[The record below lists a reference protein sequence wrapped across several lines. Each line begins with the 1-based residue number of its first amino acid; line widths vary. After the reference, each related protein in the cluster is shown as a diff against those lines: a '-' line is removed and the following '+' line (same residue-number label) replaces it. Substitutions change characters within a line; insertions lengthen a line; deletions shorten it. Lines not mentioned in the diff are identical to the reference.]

1 MINIENSIDITRK
14 EFEQS
19 FIKGEFYNRQT
30 QDDRHLQM
38 ILKNLKTDEAKRIL
52 DLGTGTGYL
61 AFPLARYNMKSQIYG
76 LDIVEHTL
84 AVNQSKADAEEL
96 TNCHFISYNGL
107 EFPFEDEYFDII
119 VSRYALHHFPAIQNT
134 FNEMARVL
142 KNGGILFISDPT
154 PNLDDKSHF
163 VDEFMQMKPDGH
175 IKFYTEKEFVHMAE
189 KVGFILKESHHTQ
202 IRFPRKNANQYK
214 ELLKKHSKEIL
225 DSYRISIH
233 DDEVSI
239 TENVLNLFFEKR
251 MIRKLSEMTL
261 EELWQLFPI
270 VLKEYNPE
278 YASWY
283 KEEKVD
289 LINVVGENNIRR
301 ISHIGSTAV
310 PNLLA
315 KPTVDILM
323 EISADCDM
331 IDLKEKIATSGFIC
345 MSECYEPELAIAF
358 NKGYTEAGFA
368 DRVFHLHVRY
378 LGDPNELYFRDY
390 LIAHSDVAEQYAE
403 LKKTLKKQYEYNR
416 DAYTQAKTEFVNKYT
431 KKARKELENKY
442 AGTK

>member
-1 MINIENSIDITRK
+1 
-14 EFEQS
+14 
-19 FIKGEFYNRQT
+19 
-30 QDDRHLQM
+30 
-38 ILKNLKTDEAKRIL
+38 
-52 DLGTGTGYL
+52 
-61 AFPLARYNMKSQIYG
+61 
-76 LDIVEHTL
+76 
-84 AVNQSKADAEEL
+84 
-96 TNCHFISYNGL
+96 
-107 EFPFEDEYFDII
+107 
-119 VSRYALHHFPAIQNT
+119 
-134 FNEMARVL
+134 
-142 KNGGILFISDPT
+142 
-154 PNLDDKSHF
+154 
-163 VDEFMQMKPDGH
+163 
-175 IKFYTEKEFVHMAE
+175 
-189 KVGFILKESHHTQ
+189 
-202 IRFPRKNANQYK
+202 
-214 ELLKKHSKEIL
+214 
-225 DSYRISIH
+225 
-233 DDEVSI
+233 
-239 TENVLNLFFEKR
+239 

-378 LGDPNELYFRDY
+378 LGDPNEL
-390 LIAHSDVAEQYAE
+390 
-403 LKKTLKKQYEYNR
+403 
-416 DAYTQAKTEFVNKYT
+416 
-431 KKARKELENKY
+431 
-442 AGTK
+442 